1 LGAGAKHRTTS
12 ASEWLAGV
20 AQSNRVA
27 TRLVEFY
34 SGRAPDHAGR
44 FVHQIQHWPDERLEA
59 VHDFIQ
65 WLFPLAE
72 PSPVNPLAP
81 VLDRETIEAF
91 AAQPELRQN
100 LRVSFLRML
109 HFYGLEMDSPAAVQR
124 SADSRKRAANWLH
137 PGNHN
142 HLRIT
147 RILKSMALL
156 GLAEEAGALLKCL
169 ETVYAEERGRI
180 SAVTLGYW
188 RAAIGPA

>member
-1 LGAGAKHRTTS
+1 MPA
-12 ASEWLAGV
+12 
-20 AQSNRVA
+20 
-27 TRLVEFY
+27 RLIEFY

-44 FVHQIQHWPDERLEA
+44 FIEQIQKWPDDRLEA

-65 WLFPLAE
+65 WLFPLPE

-81 VLDRETIEAF
+81 VLDRETIDAF
-91 AAQPELRQN
+91 AAQPELRES

-109 HFYGLEMDSPAAVQR
+109 RFYGLEMRPGPPQTVGLAENFPE
-124 SADSRKRAANWLH
+124 RAANWLH

-147 RILKSMALL
+147 RILKSLALL
-156 GLAEEAGALLKCL
+156 GLIEEARAFLDCL
-169 ETVYAEERGRI
+169 EAIYADYPDRI
-180 SAVTLGYW
+180 SAVSLRFW

>member
-1 LGAGAKHRTTS
+1 M
-12 ASEWLAGV
+12 AS
-20 AQSNRVA
+20 
-27 TRLVEFY
+27 RLVEFY

-44 FVHQIQHWPDERLEA
+44 FVAQIQQWPDERLEA

-100 LRVSFLRML
+100 LRLSFLRML
-109 HFYGLEMDSPAAVQR
+109 RFYGLEMQSGPPLRIQPAANF
-124 SADSRKRAANWLH
+124 DERAANWLH

-147 RILKSMALL
+147 RILKSLALL
-156 GLAEEAGALLKCL
+156 GLKEESGAFLECL
-169 ETVYAEERGRI
+169 EIRSTASTPARFRLYLCASGAR
-180 SAVTLGYW
+180 
-188 RAAIGPA
+188 AIGPAGT

>member
-1 LGAGAKHRTTS
+1 M
-12 ASEWLAGV
+12 AS
-20 AQSNRVA
+20 
-27 TRLVEFY
+27 RLVEFY

-44 FVHQIQHWPDERLEA
+44 LIRQIQQWPDEELEA

-65 WLFPLAE
+65 WLFPLPE

-91 AAQPELRQN
+91 AAHAELRRS

-109 HFYGLEMDSPAAVQR
+109 RFYGLEMRSESVERAANFPE
-124 SADSRKRAANWLH
+124 RAANWLH

-147 RILKSMALL
+147 RILKSLALL
-156 GLAEEAGALLKCL
+156 GLAEEARKFLECL
-169 ETVYAEERGRI
+169 ETITAEEPGKI
-180 SAVTLGYW
+180 SAVSLRFW

>member
-1 LGAGAKHRTTS
+1 M
-12 ASEWLAGV
+12 
-20 AQSNRVA
+20 AQSKPVA
-27 TRLVEFY
+27 LPLVEFY

-44 FVHQIQHWPDERLEA
+44 FVEQIQHWPDEKLEA

-81 VLDRETIEAF
+81 VLDRETMQAF
-91 AAQPELRQN
+91 AAQPDLRQN

-109 HFYGLEMDSPAAVQR
+109 RFYGLEIDPGPPAAM
-124 SADSRKRAANWLH
+124 KRAANFPQRAAVWLH

-147 RILKSMALL
+147 RIMKSLALL
-156 GLAEEAGALLKCL
+156 GLKEDAGAFLGCL
-169 ETVYAEERGRI
+169 ETIYAEAPGKI
-180 SAVTLGYW
+180 SATSLHFW
-188 RAAIGPA
+188 RTAIGPA